1 VIAGLILAGSA
12 VADEFYVPLSSGSD
26 ARFVTVVRIVNRS
39 ENSVTVA
46 IETLAPFGWTGKSS
60 RLTVAT
66 GETIEWSDIF
76 AEHTG
81 SDRFDAV
88 AIRADGPLLVTA
100 IRRCADCGVMSKIPV
115 LAAQDAIQ
123 EGAITAG
130 TTNDEW
136 KSGVGVINPGAA
148 GALLT
153 VSLHRGEDVIDEA
166 SLYVPSRAAR
176 VVSIDDLFSVSATD
190 PNDRVSFRTSQSV
203 LLYGYASNEQSG
215 AKFFAPVAPTATTPL
230 RRRAVRS
237 GPPTPMLQTVVLT
250 PSKDNTLYQT
260 SNGSLSNGAGV
271 HFFAG
276 ITNRGE
282 RRRALLAF
290 DVAAQI
296 PPGSQI
302 TSVALKLEVSQTVSG
317 PESMVLHRV
326 SADWGE
332 GSSNAGAS
340 RDGNGT
346 GSRTGDATWIHTFFS
361 NRFWTNQGGDFD
373 VAADATALAGDG
385 PVTWGSSAAMIA
397 RGQDW
402 LDHPLTNFGWIIVG
416 NEANATT
423 AKRFDSRE
431 IVPSDTRPSLTIEFK
446 K

>member
-1 VIAGLILAGSA
+1 M
-12 VADEFYVPLSSGSD
+12 
-26 ARFVTVVRIVNRS
+26 VNWS

-46 IETLAPFGWTGKSS
+46 IEPFAPFGWAGKSS
-60 RLTVAT
+60 RLTVGT
-66 GETIEWSDIF
+66 GETIEWSDIV
-76 AEHTG
+76 AEHAG
-81 SDRFDAV
+81 SDRFDAL

-100 IRRCADCGVMSKIPV
+100 IRRCAGCGAMSKVPV
-115 LAAQDAIQ
+115 LAAQDAIHD
-123 EGAITAG
+123 GAITVG
-130 TTNDEW
+130 TTNDQW
-136 KSGVGVINPGAA
+136 KSEVGVINPGAA

-166 SLYVPSRAAR
+166 SVYVPGRAAR
-176 VVSIDDLFSVSATD
+176 VVSLDDLFSVSATD
-190 PNDRVSFRTSQSV
+190 PNDRVSFSASQSV
-203 LLYGYASNEQSG
+203 LLYGYASNERSG
-215 AKFFAPVAPTATTPL
+215 AKFFAPVAPTDTAPL

-237 GPPTPMLQTVVLT
+237 GSPPPSLQTVMLT

-260 SNGSLSNGAGV
+260 SNGSLSNGAGI
-271 HFFAG
+271 HLFAG
-276 ITNRGE
+276 MTNLRE

-290 DVAAQI
+290 DVASQI

-317 PESMVLHRV
+317 PESMELHRV

-340 RDGNGT
+340 RDGIGA
-346 GSRTGDATWIHTFFS
+346 GSRPGDATWIHTFFS

-373 VAADATALAGDG
+373 AAADATALAGDG
-385 PVTWGSSAAMIA
+385 PVNWGSSAAMIA

-402 LDHPLTNFGWIIVG
+402 LDHPSTNFGWIILG
-416 NEANATT
+416 NEANAQT

-431 IVPSDTRPSLTIEFK
+431 IVSSDTRPSLTIEFK